1 MEFDGCK
8 KFVNSYNR
16 LDDKKLNDLIDS
28 VPEISDVRKDFYKML
43 VSVRKNEILK
53 PAYEMAVTMEKPG
66 LETCKLR
73 AERNSAL
80 LNRHPEV
87 EEMNLQDER

>member
-8 KFVNSYNR
+8 KFVNS
-16 LDDKKLNDLIDS
+16 
-28 VPEISDVRKDFYKML
+28 YKML

-53 PAYEMAVTMEKPG
+53 PAYEMAVTREKPS

-73 AERNSAL
+73 AKRNSAL
-80 LNRHPEV
+80 LNRHPKG